1 MKRTWLLVLTAALI
15 VSSAVGRTQSRPAT
29 PDMHA
34 MMANQHQM
42 MAAMQATDKKLDDL
56 VAQMNAAHGNERLDK
71 VIAVINELAAA
82 HRQMSG
88 MMSMHGGM
96 MQGMMNVSPDDQKPT
111 DDHAS
116 HHPEKK

>member
-1 MKRTWLLVLTAALI
+1 MKKTWFLVLTAALI

-34 MMANQHQM
+34 MIANQHQM
-42 MAAMQATDKKLDDL
+42 MVAMQATDKKLDDL
-56 VAQMNAAHGNERLDK
+56 VAQMNAADGKERLDK
-71 VIAVINELAAA
+71 MIAVINELAAA

-96 MQGMMNVSPDDQKPT
+96 MQGVMKVPPGGQK
-111 DDHAS
+111 ANG
-116 HHPEKK
+116 